1 MSDFDFS
8 LSDFLSMCDC
18 LSVQICMCV
27 CGLNMCVFVPVV
39 SVPPAGGTEHIP
51 FLPKFYT
58 PLHTT
63 HNQSH
68 D

>member
-1 MSDFDFS
+1 
-8 LSDFLSMCDC
+8 MCVC
-18 LSVQICMCV
+18 ANMNVCV
-27 CGLNMCVFVPVV
+27 CGLSVCVFVPVV
-39 SVPPAGGTEHIP
+39 SVPPAGGTEHVP
-51 FLPKFYT
+51 FLPKFYK

>member
-1 MSDFDFS
+1 MSDFDF
-8 LSDFLSMCDC
+8 LSPCACVFIYLCKYAR
-18 LSVQICMCV
+18 V
-27 CGLNMCVFVPVV
+27 CGLSLCVFMPVV
-39 SVPPAGGTEHIP
+39 SVPPAGGTEHGP
-51 FLPKFYT
+51 FLLNLHT